1 MPNEWCIDVVYDEW
15 CMMSGVLMSGVLMS
29 GVLMSGV

>member
-1 MPNEWCIDVVYDEW
+1 MSGVSKVVYDEW
-15 CMMSGVLMSGVLMS
+15 CVMSGVLMSGVLMS